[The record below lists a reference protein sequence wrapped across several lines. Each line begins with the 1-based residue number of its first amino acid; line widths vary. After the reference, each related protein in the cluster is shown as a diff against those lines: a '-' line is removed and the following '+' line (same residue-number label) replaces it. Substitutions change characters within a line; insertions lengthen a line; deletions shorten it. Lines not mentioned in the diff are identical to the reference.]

1 MCGLSGTFAAALR
14 PVEKTLSISSSSL
27 RARKRQAGFP
37 GVMPLARTPWQGD
50 CKLLSLLS
58 SGNWNPATQ
67 SELRLVTGSSLGF
80 RNIVSRPLVPHARH
94 THIYVSRRPCCSCD
108 PLWLSSGSASEN
120 KAPLSIT
127 KLNRIGTARR
137 RELCKEE
144 KMMPRPTKCNISW
157 Q

>member
-1 MCGLSGTFAAALR
+1 MCGFSGTFAAALR
-14 PVEKTLSISSSSL
+14 PVEKPLRISSSSL

-37 GVMPLARTPWQGD
+37 VVMPLARTPWQGD

-94 THIYVSRRPCCSCD
+94 THIHVSRRPCCSCD